1 MVKTRFATSPL
12 SAIATT
18 ATTRGWSSR
27 TSIRWIVAV
36 LAGGAVASASN
47 GLGYRN
53 LGAVG
58 VVGPLRMDYARAID
72 SVRDAAGELSRFFA
86 TVYEG

>member
-1 MVKTRFATSPL
+1 MSVV
-12 SAIATT
+12 
-18 ATTRGWSSR
+18 G
-27 TSIRWIVAV
+27 
-36 LAGGAVASASN
+36 AGY

-58 VVGPLRMDYARAID
+58 VVGPLRMDYAKAID
-72 SVRDAAGELSRFFA
+72 SVRDAAGELSRLFA